1 MQPRSQNVRFR
12 NKVVMVTGGA
22 SGIGE
27 ACIRMF
33 AAEGASVV
41 VADLLDE
48 EAGALCRAIRDEG
61 GVATF
66 IHLDVSQEAQ
76 WSAAI
81 DEIQEKLGR
90 LDVLVNSAGISGF
103 VHDRENTAYLDRIMA
118 IHLRGCFLAIKH
130 GAPAIAR
137 SGGGAIVTL
146 SSIAAYEGFE
156 GQHMGYNAAKA
167 GVLAMTRCA
176 AGEYARQGVRVN
188 SVVPGLMTPM
198 RTSVVSA
205 DPVMRARFFERVPIN
220 REGTAEEAA
229 KAVLFLSS
237 DEASYLTGADL
248 VVDGGYTAYTY

>member
-1 MQPRSQNVRFR
+1 MRFR

-27 ACIRMF
+27 ACVRLF

-48 EAGALCRAIRDEG
+48 EAGALCREIEEG
-61 GVATF
+61 GKIAGGGATCV
-66 IHLDVSQEAQ
+66 HLDVAQETQ

-81 DEIQEKLGR
+81 DAVHEKYGR

-103 VHDRENTAYLDRIMA
+103 VHDRDSTEYLDRIMA
-118 IHLRGCFLAIKH
+118 IHLRGCFLAIKY
-130 GAPAIAR
+130 AASAIAR

-146 SSIAAYEGFE
+146 SSIAAYEGFN

-205 DPVMRARFFERVPIN
+205 DPIMRARFFERVPIN
-220 REGTAEEAA
+220 REGTAQEAA

-237 DEASYLTGADL
+237 DDASYLTGTDL
-248 VVDGGYTAYTY
+248 VVDGGYTAYSY

>member
-1 MQPRSQNVRFR
+1 MRFR

-48 EAGALCRAIRDEG
+48 EAGALCRAIRAEG

-66 IHLDVSQEAQ
+66 IHLDVSQEGQ

-81 DEIQEKLGR
+81 YELREKLGR